1 MIRYKLY
8 LQMKYGVF
16 TILLP
21 AIVLLLSGCGSSG
34 SSQEGS
40 VPPPEERE
48 QRVPLSRYEKTF
60 NPSSYDDEI
69 AEIQRQHVIEQERS
83 AAENNRDSVVV
94 ESEFSQGYRI
104 QIFATGNIDE
114 ANAMRMTAAQR
125 ITDDS
130 LYIVFD
136 PPVYK
141 VRIGDFRTRA
151 EANQR
156 LGAVVALGFADA
168 WVVGDKIIQR
178 KLVRVPAQVSPRK
191 L

>member
-1 MIRYKLY
+1 
-8 LQMKYGVF
+8 MKYGAF
-16 TILLP
+16 TTLLP

-34 SSQEGS
+34 SSQKDAA
-40 VPPPEERE
+40 PPPEERE

-60 NPSSYDDEI
+60 NPSAYDDEI
-69 AEIQRQHVIEQERS
+69 AEIQRRHGLEQERS
-83 AAENNRDSVVV
+83 AAENKHDSVIV

-104 QIFATGNIDE
+104 QIYATGNIDE

-130 LYIVFD
+130 LYVMFD

-151 EANQR
+151 EANIR

-168 WVVGDKIIQR
+168 WVVVDRIILR
-178 KLVRVPAQVSPRK
+178 KLVRVPAQAPPRK
-191 L
+191 E

>member
-1 MIRYKLY
+1 
-8 LQMKYGVF
+8 MKYRVF

-21 AIVLLLSGCGSSG
+21 AIMLLLAGCGSSG
-34 SSQEGS
+34 SSQKDT
-40 VPPPEERE
+40 VPPPEERK
-48 QRVPLSRYEKTF
+48 QRVPLSRYEKAF
-60 NPSSYDDEI
+60 NPSTYDDEI
-69 AEIQRQHVIEQERS
+69 AEIQRRHVLEQERS
-83 AAENNRDSVVV
+83 AVDNKHDSVVV

-130 LYIVFD
+130 LYVVFD
-136 PPVYK
+136 PPVYR

-156 LGAVVALGFADA
+156 LGAVIALGFADA
-168 WVVGDKIIQR
+168 WIVGDRIIQR
-178 KLVRVPAQVSPRK
+178 KLVRVPAQISPRK
-191 L
+191 G

>member
-1 MIRYKLY
+1 
-8 LQMKYGVF
+8 MKYRVF

-21 AIVLLLSGCGSSG
+21 AIMLLLAGCGSSG
-34 SSQEGS
+34 SSQKDT
-40 VPPPEERE
+40 VPPPEERK
-48 QRVPLSRYEKTF
+48 QRVPLSRYEKAF
-60 NPSSYDDEI
+60 NPSTYDDEI
-69 AEIQRQHVIEQERS
+69 AEIQRRHVLEQERS
-83 AAENNRDSVVV
+83 AADNKHDSVVV

-130 LYIVFD
+130 LYVVFD
-136 PPVYK
+136 PPVYR

-156 LGAVVALGFADA
+156 LGAVIALGFADA
-168 WVVGDKIIQR
+168 WIVGDRIIQR
-178 KLVRVPAQVSPRK
+178 KLVRVPAQISPRK
-191 L
+191 G

>member
-1 MIRYKLY
+1 
-8 LQMKYGVF
+8 MKYGVF
-16 TILLP
+16 TILLA
-21 AIVLLLSGCGSSG
+21 AIVFLLSGCGSSG
-34 SSQEGS
+34 SSQKDDS
-40 VPPPEERE
+40 PPPGERD

-69 AEIQRQHVIEQERS
+69 AEIQRRHVLEQEKA
-83 AAENNRDSVVV
+83 AAEHKHDSVVV

-130 LYIVFD
+130 LYVVFD

-168 WVVGDKIIQR
+168 WVVGDRIIQR